1 MITVNAVGK
10 ACPEPV
16 IMTRA
21 AVEKGAAELEV
32 LVDNAV
38 AVSNVTRFLE
48 GQGFRVQHR
57 ENGENGGE
65 FKLTAR
71 REGSAVSAGS
81 AAAADLAPRP
91 QGKARLAVL
100 VAGKTLGREDKEL
113 GEVLIKG
120 FLGTLSKLETP
131 PAVLALMNEGVKLAL
146 PDASTCD
153 HLKDLERTGT
163 KILVCGTCTNH
174 FGITERV
181 GVGTVSNMFEIL
193 EAVTGADKV
202 LSV

>member
-21 AVEKGAAELEV
+21 AVEKGAVELEI

-48 GQGFRVQHR
+48 GQGFRVQHQ
-57 ENGENGGE
+57 ENGSE

-71 REGSAVSAGS
+71 REGSAVSA
-81 AAAADLAPRP
+81 DPAPRP

-153 HLKDLERTGT
+153 HLKDLERAGT

-174 FGITERV
+174 FGVTERV
-181 GVGTVSNMFEIL
+181 GVGTISNMFEIL

>member
-21 AVEKGAAELEV
+21 AVEKGATELEV

-48 GQGFRVQHR
+48 GQGFRVQHQK
-57 ENGENGGE
+57 NGGE
-65 FKLTAR
+65 FKVTAR
-71 REGSAVSAGS
+71 REGTAPAAGP
-81 AAAADLAPRP
+81 APCNR
-91 QGKARLAVL
+91 GSARLAVL
-100 VAGKTLGREDKEL
+100 IAGKTLGREDKEL

-153 HLKDLERTGT
+153 HLKDLEGTGT

-181 GVGTVSNMFEIL
+181 GVGTISNMFEIL

>member
-21 AVEKGAAELEV
+21 AVEKGATELEV

-48 GQGFRVQHR
+48 GQGFRVQHQ
-57 ENGENGGE
+57 ENGGE
-65 FKLTAR
+65 FKVTAR
-71 REGSAVSAGS
+71 REGTAPAAGP
-81 AAAADLAPRP
+81 APCNR
-91 QGKARLAVL
+91 GGARLAVL
-100 VAGKTLGREDKEL
+100 IAGKTLGREDKEL

-181 GVGTVSNMFEIL
+181 GVGTISNMFEIL

>member
-21 AVEKGAAELEV
+21 AVEKGAVELEV

-57 ENGENGGE
+57 ENGGE

-71 REGSAVSAGS
+71 RDGAAASVGSAPAAGP
-81 AAAADLAPRP
+81 APCNR
-91 QGKARLAVL
+91 GGARLAVL

-153 HLKDLERTGT
+153 HLKDLERAGT

-174 FGITERV
+174 FGVTERV

>member
-21 AVEKGAAELEV
+21 AVEKGAVELEV

-48 GQGFRVQHR
+48 GQGFRVQHQ
-57 ENGENGGE
+57 ENGSE

-71 REGSAVSAGS
+71 REGSAVSA
-81 AAAADLAPRP
+81 DPAPRP

-153 HLKDLERTGT
+153 HLKDLERAGT

-174 FGITERV
+174 FGVTERV

>member
-21 AVEKGAAELEV
+21 AVEKGAVELEV

-48 GQGFRVQHR
+48 GQGFRVQHQ
-57 ENGENGGE
+57 ENGGE

-71 REGSAVSAGS
+71 REGAAVSVGS
-81 AAAADLAPRP
+81 AAAADPAPRP

-153 HLKDLERTGT
+153 HLKDLERAGT

-174 FGITERV
+174 FGVTERV

>member
-21 AVEKGAAELEV
+21 AVEKGATELEV

-48 GQGFRVQHR
+48 GQGFRVQHQ
-57 ENGENGGE
+57 ENGGE

-71 REGSAVSAGS
+71 REGAAVSAGS
-81 AAAADLAPRP
+81 APRP

-153 HLKDLERTGT
+153 HLKDLEGTGT

-174 FGITERV
+174 FGVTERV

>member
-21 AVEKGAAELEV
+21 AVEKGAVELEV

-48 GQGFRVQHR
+48 GQGFRVQHQ
-57 ENGENGGE
+57 ENGGE

-71 REGSAVSAGS
+71 REGAAVSAGS
-81 AAAADLAPRP
+81 AAAADPAPRP

-146 PDASTCD
+146 SDASTCD
-153 HLKDLERTGT
+153 HLKDLERAGT

>member
-48 GQGFRVQHR
+48 GQGFRVQHQ
-57 ENGENGGE
+57 ENGGE

-71 REGSAVSAGS
+71 RDGAAASAGS
-81 AAAADLAPRP
+81 AAVADSAPRP

-100 VAGKTLGREDKEL
+100 IAGKTLGREDKEL

-146 PDASTCD
+146 SDASTCD

-163 KILVCGTCTNH
+163 KILVCGTCTTH

-181 GVGTVSNMFEIL
+181 GVGTISNMFEIL

>member
-21 AVEKGAAELEV
+21 AVEKGAVELEV
-32 LVDNAV
+32 LVDNTV

-48 GQGFRVQHR
+48 GQGFRVQHQ
-57 ENGENGGE
+57 ENGSE

-71 REGSAVSAGS
+71 REGSAVSA
-81 AAAADLAPRP
+81 DPAPRP

-153 HLKDLERTGT
+153 HLKDLERAGT
-163 KILVCGTCTNH
+163 KILVCGTCSNH
-174 FGITERV
+174 FGVTERV

>member
-21 AVEKGAAELEV
+21 AVEKGAVELEV
-32 LVDNAV
+32 LVDNTV

-48 GQGFRVQHR
+48 GQGFRVQHQ
-57 ENGENGGE
+57 ENGGE

-71 REGSAVSAGS
+71 REGAAVSAGS
-81 AAAADLAPRP
+81 APRP

-100 VAGKTLGREDKEL
+100 IAGKTLGREDKEL

-153 HLKDLERTGT
+153 HLKDLERAGT

-174 FGITERV
+174 FGVTERV

>member
-21 AVEKGAAELEV
+21 AVEKGAVELEV
-32 LVDNAV
+32 LVDNTV

-48 GQGFRVQHR
+48 GQGFRVQHQ
-57 ENGENGGE
+57 ENGSE

-71 REGSAVSAGS
+71 REGSAVSA
-81 AAAADLAPRP
+81 DPAPRP

-153 HLKDLERTGT
+153 HLKDLERAGT

-174 FGITERV
+174 FGVTERV

>member
-1 MITVNAVGK
+1 MIEIDAMGK

-16 IMTRA
+16 ILTKGA
-21 AVEKGAAELEV
+21 LEKGATELEI
-32 LVDNAV
+32 LVDNAI

-48 GQGFRVQHR
+48 GQGFQVQR
-57 ENGENGGE
+57 QDGDGA
-65 FKLTAR
+65 FRLTAR
-71 REGSAVSAGS
+71 KEAAGTGVLPASEIARPKGGS
-81 AAAADLAPRP
+81 
-91 QGKARLAVL
+91 RLAVL
-100 VAGKTLGREDKEL
+100 ITGKTLGREDHEL

-120 FLGTLSKLETP
+120 FLGTLPKLGTP
-131 PAVLALMNEGVKLAL
+131 PETVALMNEGVKLAL
-146 PDASTCD
+146 MDSSARD
-153 HLKDLERTGT
+153 HLKDLEKGGT

-174 FGITERV
+174 FGVTERV

>member
-48 GQGFRVQHR
+48 GQGFRVQHQ
-57 ENGENGGE
+57 ENGGE
-65 FKLTAR
+65 FKVTAR
-71 REGSAVSAGS
+71 REGAVASAGT
-81 AAAADLAPRP
+81 AAAADPAPRP

-153 HLKDLERTGT
+153 HLKDLEGTGT

-181 GVGTVSNMFEIL
+181 GVGTISNMFEIL

>member
-48 GQGFRVQHR
+48 GQGFRVQHQ
-57 ENGENGGE
+57 ENGGE
-65 FKLTAR
+65 FKVTAR
-71 REGSAVSAGS
+71 RDGAAASAGS

-146 PDASTCD
+146 PEASTCD
-153 HLKDLERTGT
+153 HLKDLERAGT

-181 GVGTVSNMFEIL
+181 GVGTISNMFEIL

>member
-1 MITVNAVGK
+1 
-10 ACPEPV
+10 
-16 IMTRA
+16 MTRA

-48 GQGFRVQHR
+48 GQGFRVQHQ
-57 ENGENGGE
+57 ENGGE
-65 FKLTAR
+65 FKVTAR
-71 REGSAVSAGS
+71 REGTAPAAGP
-81 AAAADLAPRP
+81 APCNR
-91 QGKARLAVL
+91 GGARLAVL
-100 VAGKTLGREDKEL
+100 IAGKTLGREDKEL

-153 HLKDLERTGT
+153 HLKDLEGTGT

-181 GVGTVSNMFEIL
+181 GVGTISNMFEIL

>member
-21 AVEKGAAELEV
+21 AVEKGAVELEV

-48 GQGFRVQHR
+48 GQGFRVQHQ
-57 ENGENGGE
+57 ENGGE

-71 REGSAVSAGS
+71 REGAAVSAGS
-81 AAAADLAPRP
+81 APRP

-153 HLKDLERTGT
+153 HLKDLERAGT

-181 GVGTVSNMFEIL
+181 GVGTISNMFEIL

>member
-57 ENGENGGE
+57 ENGGE
-65 FKLTAR
+65 FKVTAR
-71 REGSAVSAGS
+71 RDGAAASAGS
-81 AAAADLAPRP
+81 AAAADSAPRP

-146 PDASTCD
+146 SDASTCD
-153 HLKDLERTGT
+153 HLKDLERAGT
-163 KILVCGTCTNH
+163 KILVCGTCTTH
-174 FGITERV
+174 FGITECV
-181 GVGTVSNMFEIL
+181 GVGTISNMFEIL

>member
-21 AVEKGAAELEV
+21 AVEKGAVELEV
-32 LVDNAV
+32 LVDNTV

-48 GQGFRVQHR
+48 GQGFRVQHQ
-57 ENGENGGE
+57 ENGSE

-71 REGSAVSAGS
+71 REGSAVSA
-81 AAAADLAPRP
+81 DPAPRP

-153 HLKDLERTGT
+153 HLKDLERAGT
-163 KILVCGTCTNH
+163 KILVCGTCTTH

>member
-21 AVEKGAAELEV
+21 AVEKGAVELEV
-32 LVDNAV
+32 LVDNTV

-48 GQGFRVQHR
+48 GQGFRVQHQ
-57 ENGENGGE
+57 ENGSE
-65 FKLTAR
+65 FKLTAQ
-71 REGSAVSAGS
+71 REGSAVSA
-81 AAAADLAPRP
+81 DPAPRP

-100 VAGKTLGREDKEL
+100 IAGKTLGREDKEL

-153 HLKDLERTGT
+153 HLKDLERAGT

-174 FGITERV
+174 FGVTERV

>member
-21 AVEKGAAELEV
+21 AVEKGAVELEV

-57 ENGENGGE
+57 ENGGE
-65 FKLTAR
+65 FKVTAR
-71 REGSAVSAGS
+71 REGAAASVGS
-81 AAAADLAPRP
+81 APAAGPAPCNR
-91 QGKARLAVL
+91 GGARLAVL

-131 PAVLALMNEGVKLAL
+131 PVVLALMNEGVKLAL
-146 PDASTCD
+146 SDASTCD

-163 KILVCGTCTNH
+163 KILVCGTCTTH

>member
-21 AVEKGAAELEV
+21 AVEKGATELEV

-48 GQGFRVQHR
+48 GQGFRVQHQ
-57 ENGENGGE
+57 ENGGE
-65 FKLTAR
+65 FKVTAR
-71 REGSAVSAGS
+71 RDGAAASVGSAPAAGP
-81 AAAADLAPRP
+81 APCNR
-91 QGKARLAVL
+91 GGARLAVL
-100 VAGKTLGREDKEL
+100 IAGKTLGREDKEL

-146 PDASTCD
+146 SDASTCD

-181 GVGTVSNMFEIL
+181 GVGTISNMFEIL

>member
-21 AVEKGAAELEV
+21 AVEKGATELEV

-48 GQGFRVQHR
+48 GQGFRVQHQ
-57 ENGENGGE
+57 ENGGE
-65 FKLTAR
+65 FKVTAR
-71 REGSAVSAGS
+71 REGAAVSAGS
-81 AAAADLAPRP
+81 APRP

-153 HLKDLERTGT
+153 HLKDLERAGT

-174 FGITERV
+174 FGVTERV

>member
-21 AVEKGAAELEV
+21 AVEKGAVELEV

-48 GQGFRVQHR
+48 GQGFRVQHQ
-57 ENGENGGE
+57 ENGGE

-71 REGSAVSAGS
+71 REGAAVSAGS
-81 AAAADLAPRP
+81 AAAVDPAPRP

-153 HLKDLERTGT
+153 HLKDLERAGT

-174 FGITERV
+174 FGVTERV

>member
-21 AVEKGAAELEV
+21 AVEKGAVELEV
-32 LVDNAV
+32 LVDNTV

-48 GQGFRVQHR
+48 GQGFRVQHQ
-57 ENGENGGE
+57 ENGGE
-65 FKLTAR
+65 FKVTAR
-71 REGSAVSAGS
+71 REGTAPAAGP
-81 AAAADLAPRP
+81 APCNR
-91 QGKARLAVL
+91 GGARLAVL
-100 VAGKTLGREDKEL
+100 IAGKTLGREDKEL

-153 HLKDLERTGT
+153 HLKDLERAGT

-174 FGITERV
+174 FGVTERV

>member
-21 AVEKGAAELEV
+21 AVEKGATELEV

-48 GQGFRVQHR
+48 GQGFRVQHQ
-57 ENGENGGE
+57 ENGGE

-71 REGSAVSAGS
+71 REGAAVSAGS
-81 AAAADLAPRP
+81 APRP

-153 HLKDLERTGT
+153 HLKDLEGTGT

-181 GVGTVSNMFEIL
+181 GVGTISNMFEIL

>member
-21 AVEKGAAELEV
+21 AVEKGATELEV

-48 GQGFRVQHR
+48 GQGFRVQHQ
-57 ENGENGGE
+57 ENGGE

-71 REGSAVSAGS
+71 RDGAAASVGSAPAAGP
-81 AAAADLAPRP
+81 APCNR
-91 QGKARLAVL
+91 GGARLAVL

-146 PDASTCD
+146 SDASTCD
-153 HLKDLERTGT
+153 HLKDLERAGT

-174 FGITERV
+174 FGVTERV

>member
-48 GQGFRVQHR
+48 GQGFRVQHQ
-57 ENGENGGE
+57 ENGGE
-65 FKLTAR
+65 FKVTAR
-71 REGSAVSAGS
+71 REGAAASAGTAP
-81 AAAADLAPRP
+81 AAGPDSCNR
-91 QGKARLAVL
+91 GGARLAVL
-100 VAGKTLGREDKEL
+100 IAGKTLGREDKEL

-146 PDASTCD
+146 SDASTCD
-153 HLKDLERTGT
+153 HLKDLESAGT
-163 KILVCGTCTNH
+163 KILVCGTCTTH

>member
-21 AVEKGAAELEV
+21 AVEKGATELEV

-48 GQGFRVQHR
+48 GQGFRVQHQ
-57 ENGENGGE
+57 ENAGE

-71 REGSAVSAGS
+71 REGAAVSAGS
-81 AAAADLAPRP
+81 APRP

-153 HLKDLERTGT
+153 HLKNLEGTGT

-181 GVGTVSNMFEIL
+181 GVGTISNMFEIL

>member
-57 ENGENGGE
+57 ENGGE

-71 REGSAVSAGS
+71 REGSAVSA
-81 AAAADLAPRP
+81 DPAPRP

-153 HLKDLERTGT
+153 HLKDLERAGT

-174 FGITERV
+174 FGVTERV

>member
-57 ENGENGGE
+57 ENGGE
-65 FKLTAR
+65 FKVTAR
-71 REGSAVSAGS
+71 RDGAAASAGS
-81 AAAADLAPRP
+81 SPAAGPAPCNR
-91 QGKARLAVL
+91 GGARLAVL

-146 PDASTCD
+146 SDASTCD

-181 GVGTVSNMFEIL
+181 GVGTLSNMFEIL

>member
-21 AVEKGAAELEV
+21 AVEKGAVELEV

-48 GQGFRVQHR
+48 GQGFRVQHQ
-57 ENGENGGE
+57 ENGGE
-65 FKLTAR
+65 FKVTAR
-71 REGSAVSAGS
+71 REGAAASVGS
-81 AAAADLAPRP
+81 APAAGPAPCNR
-91 QGKARLAVL
+91 GGARLAVL

-131 PAVLALMNEGVKLAL
+131 PVVLALMNEGVKLAL
-146 PDASTCD
+146 SDASTCD

-163 KILVCGTCTNH
+163 KILVCGTCTTH

>member
-21 AVEKGAAELEV
+21 AVEKGAVELEV
-32 LVDNAV
+32 LVDNTV

-48 GQGFRVQHR
+48 GQGFRVQHQ
-57 ENGENGGE
+57 ENGSE

-71 REGSAVSAGS
+71 REGSAVSA
-81 AAAADLAPRP
+81 DPAPRP

-146 PDASTCD
+146 SDASTCD
-153 HLKDLERTGT
+153 HLKDLERAGT

-181 GVGTVSNMFEIL
+181 GVGTISNMFEIL